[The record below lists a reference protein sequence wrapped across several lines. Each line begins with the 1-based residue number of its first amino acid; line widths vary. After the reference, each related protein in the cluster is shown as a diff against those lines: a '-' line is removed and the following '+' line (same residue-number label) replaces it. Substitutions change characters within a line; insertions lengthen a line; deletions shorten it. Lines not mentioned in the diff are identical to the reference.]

1 MYLFRPLSIC
11 ISYSLFLVSLSLTQT
26 HTLTLSH
33 THPPSYPF
41 RDSFVDRSLMPLLS
55 TPPIGAPIPVTP
67 DMEAVGLLCSESE
80 ISEYQVN

>member
-1 MYLFRPLSIC
+1 
-11 ISYSLFLVSLSLTQT
+11 
-26 HTLTLSH
+26 
-33 THPPSYPF
+33 
-41 RDSFVDRSLMPLLS
+41 MPLLS